1 MWEEG
6 VTRQAGR
13 QWSGVGSERV
23 QRWLGGRCS
32 GAGTP
37 HHVAA
42 AAGPGDA
49 AAPADPAAPHLT
61 SPQLQHS
68 CTECTLSNTK
78 NLKHQGT

>member
-1 MWEEG
+1 MKVTQCWVVAGCEWLVVWQEG

-42 AAGPGDA
+42 AAGPGDT
-49 AAPADPAAPHLT
+49 AAPADPAAPH
-61 SPQLQHS
+61 
-68 CTECTLSNTK
+68 
-78 NLKHQGT
+78 